1 MDTNIDENLQ
11 EFSKPLL
18 NKSKKST
25 INHSTPTKKKNNKK
39 HNNNKNTNN
48 NNHNYNNNSD
58 NSTQTG
64 LRSNAST
71 YSILPIS
78 EVTQGALEVWAQLP
92 DEIRQDPALAS
103 FQKEHERIH
112 GK

>member
-1 MDTNIDENLQ
+1 MDTNIDRNLQ
-11 EFSKPLL
+11 EFSAPLL

-25 INHSTPTKKKNNKK
+25 IKQSTPTKKKINKK
-39 HNNNKNTNN
+39 HDNYSNTNN
-48 NNHNYNNNSD
+48 NNHNNS
-58 NSTQTG
+58 NSAAQTG

-112 GK
+112 GE

>member
-1 MDTNIDENLQ
+1 METNIDGNLQ
-11 EFSKPLL
+11 EFSEPLL
-18 NKSKKST
+18 NQSKKST
-25 INHSTPTKKKNNKK
+25 IKLSTPAKKKNNKK
-39 HNNNKNTNN
+39 HNNNNNTNDN
-48 NNHNYNNNSD
+48 NNHNSSNS
-58 NSTQTG
+58 SAQTG

-112 GK
+112 GE

>member
-1 MDTNIDENLQ
+1 MDTNIDGNLQ
-11 EFSKPLL
+11 EFSEPLL

-25 INHSTPTKKKNNKK
+25 INQSTPTKKKNKK
-39 HNNNKNTNN
+39 KQNN
-48 NNHNYNNNSD
+48 NNNTNSNNHKNS
-58 NSTQTG
+58 NSSTQTG

-112 GK
+112 GE

>member
-1 MDTNIDENLQ
+1 MEKIADIDGNLQ
-11 EFSKPLL
+11 EFSEPLL

-25 INHSTPTKKKNNKK
+25 IKQSTPTKKKNNKK
-39 HNNNKNTNN
+39 HDNNNINN
-48 NNHNYNNNSD
+48 NNHNNS
-58 NSTQTG
+58 NSPTQTG

-112 GK
+112 GE

>member
-1 MDTNIDENLQ
+1 MDTNIDRNLQ
-11 EFSKPLL
+11 EFSEPLL
-18 NKSKKST
+18 IKSKKST
-25 INHSTPTKKKNNKK
+25 IKQSTPSKKKNNKK
-39 HNNNKNTNN
+39 HNNNNNTNN
-48 NNHNYNNNSD
+48 NNHNNS
-58 NSTQTG
+58 NSPAQTG

-112 GK
+112 GE